1 MCIIKPKAIIFDFDG
16 TLVNSESIYT
26 KSLIET
32 AGRMN
37 VLKDVDF
44 ESMAGM
50 QTNDIWNILK
60 NKGYYVPDNFFSET
74 EKYFHKLLE
83 TDLNVFDGV
92 METLERFKDLDM
104 VIASNSNI
112 NYVKKY
118 SDIKGISKYI
128 KGYSCFNDKL
138 KAKPEP
144 DLFLYAFELL
154 KEYNNKIKKDDV
166 IIFEDSLAGIEAS
179 QKSGIKSIAITNSYN
194 EEELIEKGA
203 YIVVD
208 KINDVFNYIES

>member
-60 NKGYYVPDNFFSET
+60 NKGYYVPDNFLVKQKNIF
-74 EKYFHKLLE
+74 
-83 TDLNVFDGV
+83 
-92 METLERFKDLDM
+92 
-104 VIASNSNI
+104 I
-112 NYVKKY
+112 NYL
-118 SDIKGISKYI
+118 
-128 KGYSCFNDKL
+128 KL
-138 KAKPEP
+138 
-144 DLFLYAFELL
+144 
-154 KEYNNKIKKDDV
+154 I
-166 IIFEDSLAGIEAS
+166 
-179 QKSGIKSIAITNSYN
+179 
-194 EEELIEKGA
+194 
-203 YIVVD
+203 
-208 KINDVFNYIES
+208 

>member
-26 KSLIET
+26 KSLTET

-154 KEYNNKIKKDDV
+154 KEYNNNLKKDDV

>member
-154 KEYNNKIKKDDV
+154 KEYNNNLKKDDV

>member
-44 ESMAGM
+44 ESIAGM

-154 KEYNNKIKKDDV
+154 KEYNNNLKKDDV

>member
-154 KEYNNKIKKDDV
+154 KEYNNNLKKDDV

-179 QKSGIKSIAITNSYN
+179 QKSGIKTIAITNSYN

>member
-1 MCIIKPKAIIFDFDG
+1 
-16 TLVNSESIYT
+16 
-26 KSLIET
+26 
-32 AGRMN
+32 MN
-37 VLKDVDF
+37 V
-44 ESMAGM
+44 
-50 QTNDIWNILK
+50 
-60 NKGYYVPDNFFSET
+60 Y
-74 EKYFHKLLE
+74 
-83 TDLNVFDGV
+83 DGV

-154 KEYNNKIKKDDV
+154 KEYNNNLKKDDV